1 MRQAAET
8 PAAVLPSVTNLSDQ
22 PAIKV
27 ATTREEQLKQS
38 VDEAV
43 KSLCDKLNRGYTQ
56 DFMEALTFYSKLWTY
71 SAQNQLLIRLQRPDA
86 SHVAGYGRWKSL
98 GRQVKKGAQGIW
110 IWAPMLTKREQDNGE
125 TVQVLVGFRPT
136 CVFAA
141 EDLIDF
147 EERPLPELWPT
158 LPDDV
163 NLLYHS
169 MVDKLTAQGIKV
181 SQVDLPGTIQGMCN
195 SSGIYIRKGVDS
207 RNRLAVL
214 FHELA
219 HHLAHLGANDDKS
232 TQQRELEAEGS
243 AHIVLHYFGIEHD
256 ASANYLTNWKATPQT
271 LIASLG
277 TINKIVKQIVRLVE
291 GESGVKELT

>member
-1 MRQAAET
+1 MRQAAER

-22 PAIKV
+22 PAIKI

-71 SAQNQLLIRLQRPDA
+71 SAQNQFLIRIQRPDA
-86 SHVAGYGRWKSL
+86 SHVAGYGRWKRL
-98 GRQVKKGAQGIW
+98 GRQVMKGAQGIW
-110 IWAPMLTKREQDNGE
+110 IWAPMLATREQDNGE
-125 TVQVLVGFRPT
+125 KVKVLVGFRPT

-141 EDLIDF
+141 EDLVDF
-147 EERPLPELWPT
+147 EDNPLPGLWPT

-163 NLLYHS
+163 NPLYS
-169 MVDKLTAQGIKV
+169 SVVDKLTAQGIKV
-181 SQVDLPGTIQGMCN
+181 AEVDLPGTAQGMCN
-195 SSGIYIRKGVDS
+195 ATGIYIRKGVDS
-207 RNRLAVL
+207 RNRLAIL

-219 HHLAHLGANDDKS
+219 HHLAHVGTNDDKS

-243 AHIVLHYFGIEHD
+243 AHIVLHHFGIEHE
-256 ASANYLTNWKATPQT
+256 ASANYLTNWQATPVT

-277 TINKIVKQIVRLVE
+277 TINRIVKQIVRLVE
-291 GESGVKELT
+291 GESESEVAS

>member
-8 PAAVLPSVTNLSDQ
+8 PAAVLPRVTNLSDQ

-71 SAQNQLLIRLQRPDA
+71 SSQNQLLIRIQRPDA

-98 GRQVKKGAQGIW
+98 GRQVMKGAQGIW
-110 IWAPMLTKREQDNGE
+110 IWAPILAKREQDNGE
-125 TVQVLVGFRPT
+125 EVKVLVGFRPT

-141 EDLIDF
+141 EDLLDF
-147 EERPLPELWPT
+147 ESNPLPSLWPT

-169 MVDKLTAQGIKV
+169 VVDKLTAQGITV
-181 SQVDLPGTIQGMCN
+181 SEVDLPGTVQGMCN
-195 SSGIYIRKGVDS
+195 ASGIYIRQGVDS

-219 HHLAHLGANDDKS
+219 HHLAHLGTNDDKS

-243 AHIVLHYFGIEHD
+243 AHIVLHYFGIEHE
-256 ASANYLTNWKATPQT
+256 ASGNYLTNWQATPET

-291 GESGVKELT
+291 GEVSDES